1 MNWTPLPEIRG
12 MGTEGTFSLS
22 SKLSSE
28 NPLNFER
35 VDLLHRKMEQ
45 VNPNLDGP
53 RLTTL
58 SNEVG
63 PNLDRLIGANPR
75 PSKMAAAWGLPKIG
89 DILKI

>member
-1 MNWTPLPEIRG
+1 
-12 MGTEGTFSLS
+12 
-22 SKLSSE
+22 
-28 NPLNFER
+28 
-35 VDLLHRKMEQ
+35 MEQ